1 MKVKTLEMKNF
12 RGIGDLTL
20 DFDFAEPTLLV
31 GINGSGKSSILD
43 CLAILLSHFITEIQ
57 EPGGYQGSISDQYIA
72 VEKVLE
78 RTFFKDEDITDGK
91 DRTDNKISI
100 LIDSQEITWN
110 IYRSKDKNRPRP
122 DGADLTKLQGMGL
135 HIQSELE
142 KNFHNNLPLLVYY
155 HVNRE
160 FFDNQDRSQEKNPYK
175 HNQIEAYEQALTG
188 TRISF
193 KKFFDWF
200 KELED
205 LENEL
210 FRYDSSYYNPL
221 LEAVR
226 KAINSLLGEEL
237 SMLRIRRS
245 PLRMTMMKKNYELI
259 INQQLSDGE
268 KGLLAM
274 AGDLARRLAIANPGL
289 PDPLQGE
296 GIVLI
301 DEIEL
306 HLHPKLQREIIPK
319 FKHTFPNC
327 QFIITTHSPQVISH
341 VKSVYLL
348 RSIPEGI
355 VAEQRRTFGKD
366 SSRILEELMGVP
378 DRPEDIKNRLR
389 ELFRLIDDGKITEAK
404 LMQEQ
409 LEEEIGDDDPEFAS
423 ADMLIR
429 SQEILAE

>member
-1 MKVKTLEMKNF
+1 MKVKTLEMESF
-12 RGIGDLTL
+12 RGLRDLTVE
-20 DFDFAEPTLLV
+20 FDSTEPTLLV

-43 CLAILLSHFITEIQ
+43 CIATLLSHFITEIQ
-57 EPGGYQGSISDQYIA
+57 EPGGYQASTSGQSPVGKGI
-72 VEKVLE
+72 E
-78 RTFFKDEDITDGK
+78 RTFFNNEDITNGK
-91 DRTDNKISI
+91 NKTDNKITI

-110 IYRSKDKNRPRP
+110 IYRVIDKTRPRP
-122 DGADLTKLQGMGL
+122 DGADLTKLQGIGL
-135 HIQSELE
+135 NLE
-142 KNFHNNLPLLVYY
+142 QKLSTNSQINLPLLVYY

-160 FFDNQDRSQEKNPYK
+160 FFDSQDHSQEKKSYTY
-175 HNQIEAYEQALTG
+175 NQLEAYDRALTG

-193 KKFFDWF
+193 NKFFEWF

-210 FRYDSSYYNPL
+210 FRYNSSYCNPL

-226 KAINSLLGEEL
+226 RAIYSLLGEEL

-245 PLRMTMMKKNYELI
+245 PLRMTMMKKSYELI

-306 HLHPKLQREIIPK
+306 HLHPKLQRKIIPSLK
-319 FKHTFPNC
+319 NTFPKC
-327 QFIITTHSPQVISH
+327 QFIITTHSPQVISE

-355 VAEQRRTFGKD
+355 FAEQRQTFGQD

-378 DRPEDIKNRLR
+378 DRPEDIKKRLR

-404 LMQEQ
+404 RMQEE
-409 LEEEIGDDDPEFAS
+409 LEKEIGDDPEFAS

>member
-1 MKVKTLEMKNF
+1 MKVKTLEMESF
-12 RGIGDLTL
+12 RGLGDLTL
-20 DFDFAEPTLLV
+20 EFDSTEPTLLV

-43 CLAILLSHFITEIQ
+43 CIATLLSHFITEIQ
-57 EPGGYQGSISDQYIA
+57 EPGGYQASTSDQYI
-72 VEKVLE
+72 VEKVIE
-78 RTFFKDEDITDGK
+78 RTFFKNEDITDGK
-91 DRTDNKISI
+91 NKTDNKITI
-100 LIDSQEITWN
+100 LIESQEITWN
-110 IYRSKDKNRPRP
+110 IYRSIDKTRSRP
-122 DGADLTKLQGMGL
+122 DGADLTKLQGIGL
-135 HIQSELE
+135 NIQSELS
-142 KNFHNNLPLLVYY
+142 KNYQRNLPLLVYY

-160 FFDNQDRSQEKNPYK
+160 FFDSQDRSQEKKSYK
-175 HNQIEAYEQALTG
+175 YNQLEAYEQALTG

-193 KKFFDWF
+193 NKFFDWF

-210 FRYDSSYYNPL
+210 FRYNSSYYNPL

-226 KAINSLLGEEL
+226 RAIDSLLGEEL
-237 SMLRIRRS
+237 SMLRIRRA
-245 PLRMTMMKKNYELI
+245 PLRMTMMKKSYELI

-306 HLHPKLQREIIPK
+306 HLHPKLQRKIIPSLK
-319 FKHTFPNC
+319 NTFPNC
-327 QFIITTHSPQVISH
+327 QFIITTHSPQVISE

-355 VAEQRRTFGKD
+355 IAEPRRTFGQD
-366 SSRILEELMGVP
+366 SSRILEELMGVS
-378 DRPEDIKNRLR
+378 DRPEDIKKRLR

-404 LMQEQ
+404 QMQEQ
-409 LEEEIGDDDPEFAS
+409 LEKEIGDDDPEFAS

>member
-20 DFDFAEPTLLV
+20 DFDFTEPTLLV

-43 CLAILLSHFITEIQ
+43 CLATLLSHFISEIQ
-57 EPGGYQGSISDQYIA
+57 NPGGYQASISDQYT

-78 RTFFKDEDITDGK
+78 RTFFKDEDITDKK
-91 DRTDNKISI
+91 DKTDNKISI

-110 IYRSKDKNRPRP
+110 IYRSKDKNRFRP
-122 DGADLTKLQGMGL
+122 DGADVTKLQGIAL

-142 KNFHNNLPLLVYY
+142 KDSYKNLPLLVYY

-160 FFDNQDRSQEKNPYK
+160 FFDSQDTSQEKKEYK
-175 HNQIEAYEQALTG
+175 YNQIEAYDQALTG

-210 FRYDSSYYNPL
+210 FRYNSSYCNPL

-226 KAINSLLGEEL
+226 RAIDSLLGEEL

-274 AGDLARRLAIANPGL
+274 AGDLARRLAIANPGF

-306 HLHPKLQREIIPK
+306 HLHPKLQREIIPSL
-319 FKHTFPNC
+319 KHTFPNC

-378 DRPEDIKNRLR
+378 DRPQDIKNRLR

-404 LMQEQ
+404 QKQEQ
-409 LEEEIGDDDPEFAS
+409 LEKEIGDDDPEFAS